1 MLEQVTQEVIDD
13 IKTTLE
19 GVRVIL
25 KEEHTNRRITFH
37 TNPRNDVPSKK
48 ALDVEYDII
57 RKYCNSPYLMYS
69 DTTSYRF
76 TLVCN

>member
-1 MLEQVTQEVIDD
+1 MIEQVTPEIIDD
-13 IKTTLE
+13 IRAQLE

-25 KEEHTNRRITFH
+25 KEEHTTRRITFH
-37 TNPRNDVPSKK
+37 TNPRSDVPSRK

-69 DTTSYRF
+69 DTTNYRF